1 MADRFDALVGAWAP
15 PAYGSVALRRVRVFY
30 GRQPVLTE
38 LSLRFE
44 AGTATA
50 LMGANGA
57 GKSTILNVLS
67 TLLPMD
73 AGDVVAGDALSYR
86 GHRDVLRPTIGLVAH
101 EPMLYG
107 DLSARENLQLWADL
121 YGLDHAPIDAWL
133 QAMDL
138 ADTGA
143 RAVSGF
149 SRGMKQRLA
158 VTRAMLHA
166 PTLVLFDEVLTG
178 LDLASRENIWALL
191 AALRRAGRI
200 TVLATHVFEHPPTSV
215 CRGVVLSNG
224 RIRVDAPASEGL
236 LALYSRGRGAT
247 ARTKGAEDAGCR

>member
-1 MADRFDALVGAWAP
+1 MADRFDALIGAWAP
-15 PAYGSVALRRVRVFY
+15 PAYGSIALQGVRVFY
-30 GRQPVLTE
+30 GRQPVLSE

-73 AGDVVAGDALSYR
+73 AGDVVAGDTLSYR
-86 GHRDVLRPTIGLVAH
+86 THRELLRPTIGLVAH

-107 DLSARENLQLWADL
+107 DLSARENLTLWADL
-121 YGLDHAPIDAWL
+121 YGLRDAPIEAWL
-133 QAMDL
+133 RAMDL

-143 RAVSGF
+143 RSVSGF

-200 TVLATHVFEHPPTSV
+200 TVLATHVFEHPVASV
-215 CRGVVLSNG
+215 CRGVVLGRG
-224 RIRVDAPASEGL
+224 RIRVDAPSSDGL
-236 LALYSRGRGAT
+236 LDLYARGSRGASPPRGAGD
-247 ARTKGAEDAGCR
+247 R